1 VSESPAP
8 GSYPGLERFEVS
20 VPAGTEIYGQGE
32 VPDRFYVLLDGVVVF
47 RVVNAVGAPS
57 VVRRAHTGEM
67 LGHVA
72 AFSGRPTS
80 ASATTV
86 GECRMLAV
94 PVRDAEQVFARAPAL
109 AMTLARELSGAVGT
123 RGHHDDPD
131 ADDVGTDLDELDA
144 AEEEPIGEPEQPA
157 AEAAESAEV
166 DELAEVEELASAA
179 AERASPAR
187 RGLRTAVELRVD
199 EPFDQ
204 DSYFVDDVVCP
215 LCLAHFEYLRVRTG
229 AVRPLAR
236 ESDFYVRYRGLDSTL
251 YAIVVCPRC
260 AYTAYGEE
268 FPELDEAERRP
279 LLAARERRSG
289 RPAPQLTGVRDLAD
303 AALALDLALEWYD
316 LRGGDARR
324 RAGLLHRRAWVE
336 RSRSDA
342 DAERRLLREARD
354 AYRVAF
360 ERDSAMSEAA
370 VVRASYLVADLTM
383 RLGDLA
389 EAARW
394 FQSTLELPEAQNQRG
409 LLRLART
416 GLQSAR
422 ERLQS
427 TSDGTGGRVSV

>member
-1 VSESPAP
+1 VSESPASD
-8 GSYPGLERFEVS
+8 SYPGLERFEVS

-47 RVVNAVGAPS
+47 RVVNALGAPS

-80 ASATTV
+80 ASATTF

-94 PVRDAEQVFARAPAL
+94 PVREAEQVFARAPAL

-131 ADDVGTDLDELDA
+131 ADDVGTDLDEIEA
-144 AEEEPIGEPEQPA
+144 ADEPIGDPEQPA
-157 AEAAESAEV
+157 AEAAAS
-166 DELAEVEELASAA
+166 DELAKMEELPVPAS
-179 AERASPAR
+179 ERASPMR
-187 RGLRTAVELRVD
+187 RGQRAAVELRVD
-199 EPFDQ
+199 EPFEE

-268 FPELDEAERRP
+268 FPDLDESERRP
-279 LLAARERRSG
+279 LLAERERRGG
-289 RPAPQLTGVRDLAD
+289 RPVPQLTGVRDLAD
-303 AALALDLALEWYD
+303 AATALDLALEWYE

-336 RSRSDA
+336 RSRGDA
-342 DAERRLLREARD
+342 AAELRLLREARD

-427 TSDGTGGRVSV
+427 TSGGTGGRASA